1 MALWYVAFL
10 RTLSHYLKRSE
21 ARRYWPVRHLKPLK
35 REAKQSK
42 SYKEESVRID
52 YIPRVSPI
60 APWYEARAGVSL
72 SQSEV
77 YLAKIDFYLN
87 IYIVFVL

>member
-1 MALWYVAFL
+1 MLLFSEHCRVTW
-10 RTLSHYLKRSE
+10 KE
-21 ARRYWPVRHLKPLK
+21 ARR
-35 REAKQSK
+35 ADIGQSDTWSLSKGRPNKAK

-60 APWYEARAGVSL
+60 APWYEARAAVSL

-87 IYIVFVL
+87 IYIVFVLEIL